1 MNARRPS
8 SQFLVS
14 MSESDIPPSY
24 TDAQASP
31 PRYTLPETFDIG
43 QRSVGLLIQPQQLR
57 GHLSM
62 LHAFHNLRV
71 IVESNDAPQFPSD
84 VRAMEPEK
92 RWGWFVNI
100 AVERFV

>member
-1 MNARRPS
+1 
-8 SQFLVS
+8 
-14 MSESDIPPSY
+14 
-24 TDAQASP
+24 
-31 PRYTLPETFDIG
+31 
-43 QRSVGLLIQPQQLR
+43 
-57 GHLSM
+57 M